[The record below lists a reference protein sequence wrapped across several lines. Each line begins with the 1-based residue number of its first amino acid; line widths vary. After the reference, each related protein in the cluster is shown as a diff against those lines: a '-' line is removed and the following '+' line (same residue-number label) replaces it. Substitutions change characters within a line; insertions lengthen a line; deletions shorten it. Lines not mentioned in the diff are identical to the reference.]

1 MVLEEAINA
10 RQLVILGHGIIWD
23 AVLIKDI
30 SLGQMEG
37 LSQ

>member
-23 AVLIKDI
+23 AVIIKDT
-30 SLGQMEG
+30 SLGQIVG